1 MKTKLIIC
9 SALLCF
15 STSLIAQE
23 KNQPEPFQYPFGEIG
38 STPRGIFGDDDRKEV
53 KDAEGIKDFVR
64 ATAAMVSKDMID
76 GNELI
81 GYTLREML
89 SDRFETDN
97 FDDNV
102 RYLDQPT
109 VANCTG
115 FLIAPDILIT
125 AGHCVKTLED
135 AQRWIWVFDYTNE
148 LEYDEYYKFIEV
160 PENNMYEVVKVLAS
174 ILDNETKQDYA
185 VLKLDRKSDR
195 APYRFRTSGE
205 VSKNSRVNTIG
216 TPTGLPLKFSE
227 NAIVV
232 SNEEEQFFKSDI
244 DAFPGNSGGP
254 VFDPNGFIEGILV
267 RGATQYSNGTYS
279 GDYKY
284 DAECDCIKTV
294 EFTSAED
301 NAGCQ
306 AHKIHKLPSEILVM
320 SVYQNLEYAIENGL
334 IDRFNSWS
342 SYSWIFNN
350 DYTIKQGRLELLAAN
365 IREYDMLE
373 SMLAFTKDDLSIKD
387 AYNLMDLSIK
397 TNDDKLLTMLLA
409 NDAYP
414 DVTYES
420 HPTALQLAVQ
430 NNFRKGVDI
439 LLNAGADASVKDT
452 NSNNLLHIAAQT
464 GNMPLIERLVAQGVS
479 ASQKNNAGDYPEKI
493 AKNAN
498 YKSSYKYLKNARK
511 GRL

>member
-1 MKTKLIIC
+1 MKTKIFIC
-9 SALLCF
+9 SALFCC
-15 STSLIAQE
+15 STSLFAQE

-38 STPRGIFGDDDRKEV
+38 STPRGIFGNDDRKEV
-53 KDAEGIKDFVR
+53 KDADGIKDFVR
-64 ATAAMVSKDMID
+64 ATAAMVSKNVID
-76 GNELI
+76 GNELV

-89 SDRFETDN
+89 TDRFETEN
-97 FDDNV
+97 FDANV

-115 FLIAPDILIT
+115 FLIAPDVLIT

-148 LEYDEYYKFIEV
+148 LKYDEYYKYIEV
-160 PENNMYEVVKVLAS
+160 PENNMYEVVDVLAS
-174 ILDNETKQDYA
+174 VLDDDTNQDYA
-185 VLKLDRKSDR
+185 VLKLDRKSER

-284 DAECDCIKTV
+284 DPECDCVKTV
-294 EFTSAED
+294 QFSSAEN

-306 AHKIHKLPSEILVM
+306 AHKIHKLPGEILIM
-320 SVYQNLEYAIENGL
+320 AVYENLEYAIKNGL
-334 IDRFNSWS
+334 ADRFSSWS
-342 SYSWIFNN
+342 SYSWIYNHA
-350 DYTIKQGRLELLAAN
+350 YTNIQGRLELLAARN
-365 IREYDMLE
+365 KEYDMLQ
-373 SMLAFTKDDLSIKD
+373 SILA
-387 AYNLMDLSIK
+387 M
-397 TNDDKLLTMLLA
+397 TNDALSPVDGYKLMKEAIDSQDDNLLKILLE
-409 NDAYP
+409 NSIYP
-414 DVTYES
+414 DVTYDNL
-420 HPTALQLAVQ
+420 PTPIQLAVK
-430 NNFRKGVDI
+430 NNFTKGI
-439 LLNAGADASVKDT
+439 RLLLDAGADKTVKDS
-452 NSNNLLHIAAQT
+452 NGNNLLHLAAQI
-464 GNMPLIERLVAQGVS
+464 GDMALLQLLVKHGVLVDE
-479 ASQKNNAGDYPEKI
+479 KNYEGDYPEKI
-493 AKNAN
+493 AKNADF
-498 YKSSYKYLKNARK
+498 KSNYKYLKNVRK
-511 GRL
+511 GKL